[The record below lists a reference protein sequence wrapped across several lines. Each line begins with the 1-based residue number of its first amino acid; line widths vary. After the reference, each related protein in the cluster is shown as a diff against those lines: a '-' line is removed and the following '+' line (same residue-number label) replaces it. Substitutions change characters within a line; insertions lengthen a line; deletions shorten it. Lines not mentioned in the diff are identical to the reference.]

1 MKKAVIDLTN
11 CKSVGEIHLRI
22 KEALDF
28 PDGYGEHW
36 DAFWDMLSF
45 DSPDDF
51 ITVKGVNTMSPDLIR
66 YIQPMK
72 EILEEH
78 KQHLATTKYPF
89 DYEFID

>member
-36 DAFWDMLSF
+36 DAFWDMYRL
-45 DSPDDF
+45 
-51 ITVKGVNTMSPDLIR
+51 TALM
-66 YIQPMK
+66 
-72 EILEEH
+72 ILL
-78 KQHLATTKYPF
+78 Q
-89 DYEFID
+89 